1 MEEPNFS
8 KYNPD
13 YDDSEVI
20 DIKDL
25 FNFLV
30 RNRLVIASFT
40 IVFLLLSIIF
50 SATVT
55 LASSINSSI
64 KKFAFFCFLIIKS
77 TGSPFTFTLNLT
89 SSLLK
94 NIEPLFFLLFLRF
107 SAIEFRVIIDS
118 TNSMLTFFSLLSM
131 VDSFGII
138 PFFFSIIC

>member
-40 IVFLLLSIIF
+40 IVFLLLSIIY
-50 SATVT
+50 SAF
-55 LASSINSSI
+55 
-64 KKFAFFCFLIIKS
+64 KKNTWEGRFQIVLDPKPA
-77 TGSPFTFTLNLT
+77 NQ
-89 SSLLK
+89 SLL
-94 NIEPLFFLLFLRF
+94 
-107 SAIEFRVIIDS
+107 
-118 TNSMLTFFSLLSM
+118 
-131 VDSFGII
+131 
-138 PFFFSIIC
+138 IC